1 MECFRRSV
9 KAGSLIVITAGMP
22 LWPTAEKKLARSLL
36 KAGYDVVLVPRALTH
51 GVR

>member
-1 MECFRRSV
+1 V
-9 KAGSLIVITAGMP
+9 KASSLIVITAGTP

-36 KAGYDVVLVPRALTH
+36 KAGYDVVLVSRANAR